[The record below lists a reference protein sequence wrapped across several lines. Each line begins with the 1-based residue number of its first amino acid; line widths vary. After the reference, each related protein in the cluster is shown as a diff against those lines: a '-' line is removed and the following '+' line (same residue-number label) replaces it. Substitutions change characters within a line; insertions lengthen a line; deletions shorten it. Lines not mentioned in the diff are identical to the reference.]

1 MPESPLLG
9 RGRGEAPISKTNMKT
24 LLTTLFAAAATSVA
38 VAQSTLPT
46 EYAQYDLD
54 GDGTLTAADAQVI
67 YHYILGTA
75 DESVTLEAVDLNADG
90 AVNTADVVTLYVKV
104 KACQEYLDSLPEG
117 IEGYGND
124 TEGNHNFGERNAN
137 ERRGEWGDLWAD
149 KY

>member
-1 MPESPLLG
+1 
-9 RGRGEAPISKTNMKT
+9 MKT
-24 LLTTLFAAAATSVA
+24 LLTTLFAAAATVVA

-46 EYAQYDLD
+46 EYAHYDLD

-75 DESVTLEAVDLNADG
+75 DESVTLDAVDLNGDE

-117 IEGYGND
+117 YGPNSD
-124 TEGNHNFGERNAN
+124 DSEFGPYTNATQ
-137 ERRGEWGDLWAD
+137 RRGTWGNLWEE
-149 KY
+149 